1 MDQTLIILRLLL
13 AALLY
18 GFLALLLYVMW
29 QGLQTRSRDHEL
41 PYEPADL
48 IVKPLIDNHH
58 RDAAKTE
65 KAQQQ
70 LTLKPVT
77 AIGRA
82 QDNHVILDDPFA
94 SANHAIVVWRDGRW
108 WVEDLDSHNGTL
120 LNGEAVAKPQPL
132 ASGDYITIGETS
144 LLFEQTRPQGTAP
157 EDKRRPSR

>member
-29 QGLQTRSRDHEL
+29 RGVQTRSRDHEL
-41 PYEPADL
+41 PYEPAGL
-48 IVKPLIDNHH
+48 IVKPLVGNHH
-58 RDAAKTE
+58 QDAEKPAK
-65 KAQQQ
+65 AQQ

-94 SANHAIVVWRDGRW
+94 SANHAIVVWREGRW
-108 WVEDLDSHNGTL
+108 WIEDLDSHNGTL
-120 LNGEAVAKPQPL
+120 LNGEVVAKPQPL

-144 LLFEQTRPQGTAP
+144 LLFEQTTPPGATS
-157 EDKRRPSR
+157 EDERRQSR